1 MLIAARWGKLSAS
14 IYSRNMLLQPTPHEH
29 SYNYFQSDPRK
40 WKVCFAN
47 RRQKRR
53 HNQKPTCERLAI
65 RGSPSPLPLPF
76 QTSSLS
82 QPPGARRHVSSSP
95 RPCVPNSSTTC
106 TGQCGN
112 IAVSDS
118 AKIYRCP
125 YSARTVPGQCP
136 YGFYNSARIFIF
148 LKKRYPWDPFV

>member
-1 MLIAARWGKLSAS
+1 MLCSPLICLGSVFFVRSVCVNIEVGGMGGGTHADRGPLGKIVCIDLLQEYVTPTDSAS
-14 IYSRNMLLQPTPHEH
+14 TL
-29 SYNYFQSDPRK
+29 YNYFQSDPLK

-65 RGSPSPLPLPF
+65 LGSPSPLPLPF

-95 RPCVPNSSTTC
+95 RPCVPNNCATC
-106 TGQCGN
+106 TGQCVE
-112 IAVSDS
+112 IL
-118 AKIYRCP
+118 
-125 YSARTVPGQCP
+125 Q
-136 YGFYNSARIFIF
+136 F
-148 LKKRYPWDPFV
+148 LI